1 MWMVAIS
8 NTVINKFPSSHLL
21 KVKRNSTLE
30 KQLKLTLAS
39 DNTLRFSYRYGLGL
53 LSNA

>member
-8 NTVINKFPSSHLL
+8 STVINKFPFSLLL
-21 KVKRNSTLE
+21 KVKRNSNLE

-39 DNTLRFSYRYGLGL
+39 ENNSGSHTATEWDC
-53 LSNA
+53 